1 MASISSATTHK
12 VVKKT
17 TAKAP
22 SKSGILK
29 SGTSTKLKSN
39 GSAPAL
45 QRRGSVAPKLKAAEL
60 NHPDTLTKFLALSEA
75 DQKDRIINEFLAHCF
90 GERATFHEGIAKPH
104 TASTTQ
110 SRGAAAADIAIA
122 VKSLGPVVV
131 LKRYGVLNEIEKTL
145 LPDGIG
151 ELVITHSFLYD
162 KSNLT
167 QILHD
172 LAKGAVFGNGTGK
185 GNNPGGG
192 MRKIVS
198 TASLASMD
206 STNDLQSLSN
216 MSIAGSSILSDSKR
230 GKSVPQNARE
240 GALLLIRALCE
251 LGMKSIEPFVVPLV
265 AAAMEECGSS
275 SSALREA
282 AEDAAVAIISVTNP
296 LAVSFLVIPVL
307 FEALQSPEWRVKA
320 CALERLCQVASHAP
334 SRTSKLLPQIIPK
347 VTSQIWDTKPQV
359 TKAAVTAMRAVCETN
374 DNPE

>member
-29 SGTSTKLKSN
+29 SGTSAKLKSN

-90 GERATFHEGIAKPH
+90 GERATFHDGIAKPH

-151 ELVITHSFLYD
+151 ELVIAHSFFMTNRIGLKFYI
-162 KSNLT
+162 
-167 QILHD
+167 ILRKV
-172 LAKGAVFGNGTGK
+172 LCLVTVRVRGT
-185 GNNPGGG
+185 
-192 MRKIVS
+192 
-198 TASLASMD
+198 
-206 STNDLQSLSN
+206 
-216 MSIAGSSILSDSKR
+216 IL
-230 GKSVPQNARE
+230 V
-240 GALLLIRALCE
+240 
-251 LGMKSIEPFVVPLV
+251 
-265 AAAMEECGSS
+265 
-275 SSALREA
+275 EA
-282 AEDAAVAIISVTNP
+282 
-296 LAVSFLVIPVL
+296 
-307 FEALQSPEWRVKA
+307 
-320 CALERLCQVASHAP
+320 
-334 SRTSKLLPQIIPK
+334 
-347 VTSQIWDTKPQV
+347 
-359 TKAAVTAMRAVCETN
+359 
-374 DNPE
+374 